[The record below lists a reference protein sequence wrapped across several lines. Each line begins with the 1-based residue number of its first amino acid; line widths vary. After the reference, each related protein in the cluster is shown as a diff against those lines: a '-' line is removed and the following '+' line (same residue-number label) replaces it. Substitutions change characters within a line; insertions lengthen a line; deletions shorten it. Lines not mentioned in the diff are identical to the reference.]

1 MYKILTHAH
10 AYSKS
15 RPKIHEN
22 DLRKDSGKC
31 YNLDKSLFERLAESN
46 SVKQCVLT
54 TQRRM
59 RPCIAELIRK
69 TIYSD
74 LKDHEN
80 VGRYPDVGGL
90 SENLI
95 FFDHDGAEDGGN
107 DDMSRSFSNI
117 SEVKMIARFVG
128 YLQRTEMGTKSI
140 TVLTP
145 YAKQLEKLRYAHTHT
160 YMCIC
165 IYIYIYI
172 YTHIQ
177 RVKSVFLHVGKHI
190 YVYYII
196 YTYILYMC
204 VVIMQMRAPHRRVCV
219 HI

>member
-1 MYKILTHAH
+1 MHKILTHAH

-80 VGRYPDVGGL
+80 VGRYPDVGAL

-95 FFDHDGAEDGGN
+95 FFDHDDCREDGGGN
-107 DDMSRSFSNI
+107 HDMSRSFSNTF
-117 SEVKMIARFVG
+117 EVKMIARFVG
-128 YLQRTEMGTKSI
+128 YLQKTEMGTKSI

-145 YAKQLEKLRYAHTHT
+145 YAKQLEKLRYAHTH
-160 YMCIC
+160 IC
-165 IYIYIYI
+165 TYIYI
-172 YTHIQ
+172 YTHTHIQ
-177 RVKSVFLHVGKHI
+177 RVQSVFLHVDK
-190 YVYYII
+190 YIH
-196 YTYILYMC
+196 ILYT
-204 VVIMQMRAPHRRVCV
+204 HT
-219 HI
+219 